1 MSREN
6 EHSVSFTLVTLVTF
20 VLTLT
25 HYAQG
30 YQEANKLDGNGNGNG
45 HIHTIKTRRDS
56 SSGLIAFPRVGRG
69 SDDLTWSA
77 AADLTDP
84 ELHEMKRSLM
94 AFPRVGRKP
103 WKRADREGSNNMWFG
118 PRLGRSFG
126 QYKRESE
133 IVPWSFFSIRGL
145 PNLSLRRSSDT
156 AFTPRLG
163 RESNEDTSNYE
174 DNGDDPAYADLAQLS
189 S

>member
-69 SDDLTWSA
+69 SDDLTWNA

-94 AFPRVGRKP
+94 AFPRVGRKA
-103 WKRADREGSNNMWFG
+103 WKRADRE
-118 PRLGRSFG
+118 
-126 QYKRESE
+126 
-133 IVPWSFFSIRGL
+133 GL